1 MGTTMVIS
9 WNKDKKVAHIFMS
22 QNKKSVNKHELNIYI
37 QVHVFSNNYTIY
49 EPKNVG
55 DFFVPFKDCYF
66 HPDLLANMAAI
77 GNSCFWLGNF

>member
-1 MGTTMVIS
+1 MVIS

-49 EPKNVG
+49 EPYN
-55 DFFVPFKDCYF
+55 
-66 HPDLLANMAAI
+66 DLFLSLDI
-77 GNSCFWLGNF
+77 YK